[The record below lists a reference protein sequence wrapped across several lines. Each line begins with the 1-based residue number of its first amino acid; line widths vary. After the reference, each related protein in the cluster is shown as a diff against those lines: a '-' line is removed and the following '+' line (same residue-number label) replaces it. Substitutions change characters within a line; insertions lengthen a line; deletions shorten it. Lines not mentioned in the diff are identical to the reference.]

1 MLPGPYLLHL
11 GSATDDLSIK
21 TARGVLQWRPHTC
34 VGQRRLAS
42 CSVDL
47 SLPELTFAEAVRKG
61 ARTLILGSANAG
73 GVLGEDLVGEAVL
86 ALGAGLNVASGL
98 HQRLA
103 DRPEIVAAASR
114 AGLRLF
120 DIRTPPA
127 DLRVGTGVPRNGLR
141 LLTVGTDCSV
151 GKMYASLALERGLR
165 EAGVAADFRATGQTG
180 ILIAGDGV
188 PIDAVVAD
196 FISGAV
202 ERISP
207 ARSNGGWDVIE
218 GQGSL
223 FHPSYAGVSL
233 GLLHGAQPDAI
244 VLCHEPGRPHMR
256 GLPGRALPDLVACL
270 EANLA
275 AARLTNPA
283 VRAVGVALNT
293 SNLDEA
299 GRATAIRTMERDTG
313 LPCVDP
319 LIHGVTP
326 IIDRLLAC
334 FKPSPARLT
343 VDA

>member
-11 GSATDDLSIK
+11 GSATDALAVK
-21 TARGVLQWRPHTC
+21 TARGVLQWRPHAC
-34 VGQRRLAS
+34 LAQRRLPD

-47 SLPELTFAEAVRKG
+47 GLPEMTFAEAVDRG
-61 ARTLILGSANAG
+61 ARTLVLGSANAG
-73 GVLGEDLVGEAVL
+73 GVMGRDLIDEAVL
-86 ALGAGLNVASGL
+86 ALEAGLNVASGL
-98 HQRLA
+98 HDRLV
-103 DRPEIVAAASR
+103 DQPEIASTASR
-114 AGLRLF
+114 CGRRLF
-120 DIRTPPA
+120 DLRTPPH
-127 DLRVGTGVPRNGLR
+127 DLQVGAGVPRAGFR

-151 GKMYASLALERGLR
+151 GKMYTSLALERGLR
-165 EAGVAADFRATGQTG
+165 QAGLAADFRATGQTG
-180 ILIAGDGV
+180 ILIAGEGV
-188 PIDAVVAD
+188 PVDAVVAD

-207 ARSNGGWDVIE
+207 ARHDGGWDVIE

-244 VLCHEPGRPHMR
+244 VLCHEPGRRHMR
-256 GLPGRALPDLVACL
+256 GLPGRPLPDLAACL

-283 VRAVGVALNT
+283 VQAVGVALNT
-293 SNLDEA
+293 ATLDEA
-299 GRATAIRTMERDTG
+299 GRAQAIRLAERDTG

-319 LIHGVTP
+319 LIHGVAP

-334 FKPSPARLT
+334 YKTSPARQT
-343 VDA
+343 VGA